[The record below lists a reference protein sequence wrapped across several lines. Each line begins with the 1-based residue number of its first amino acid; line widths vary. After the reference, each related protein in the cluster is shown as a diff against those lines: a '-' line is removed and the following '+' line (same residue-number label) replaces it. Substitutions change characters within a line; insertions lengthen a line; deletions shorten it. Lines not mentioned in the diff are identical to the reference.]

1 MSEPPGGR
9 PMPGDL
15 RRNRLVIPPCPE
27 CEEPDSTVVE
37 RGDNTLTL
45 ECPACGCQFEVE
57 KPGQG
62 S

>member
-1 MSEPPGGR
+1 
-9 PMPGDL
+9 MPGDL